1 MKITYYHVSPDQ
13 SRYVQYVP
21 HQLNLLV
28 SVYRLQQFKHI
39 SRHLSLAKSL
49 MIDSGMISAMK
60 KGQLDWLDNHDLLV
74 DWAQRLEPEYVVALD
89 CPSEPEMLNKIGLDV
104 VQARRRTVENAEKM
118 LYETGLP
125 ENTKKVYVVQGWN
138 LSDYEAC
145 IDEFRKL
152 GIFDL
157 NPRPLIGIGSVCMRR
172 PNWKRKNPDGSPV
185 PDLYEVV
192 KFVRGKIYEDVPL
205 HCFGIGATE
214 WVAQMAQWG
223 VTSFDSG
230 TSSWNVARNDG
241 ICQIKPI
248 KTWTCYTKH
257 DKGKEIAYEMVSQ
270 ETDAELRDF
279 QELIESGDIVGMR
292 SGCKILNQP
301 DERYTVRF
309 KPTKDDPSVNEVTIS
324 LNERKG
330 RELDL
335 QFACEMMAYEKKM
348 MEEIYGIT

>member
-21 HQLNLLV
+21 YQLNLLV

-60 KGQLDWLDNHDLLV
+60 KGQLDWLNNHDLLV
-74 DWAQRLEPEYVVALD
+74 EWAQKLEPEYVVALD
-89 CPSEPEMLNKIGLDV
+89 CPSEPEMLKKIGIDV

-172 PNWKRKNPDGSPV
+172 PNWKRKNPDETPV
-185 PDLYEVV
+185 PDLYEVAQ
-192 KFVRGKIYEDVPL
+192 FVRNKIYGDVPL

-214 WVAQMAQWG
+214 WVTQMSKWG
-223 VTSFDSG
+223 ITSFDSG

-241 ICQIKPI
+241 ICQIKPMQ
-248 KTWTCYTKH
+248 TWACHSPT
-257 DKGKEIAYEMVSQ
+257 GKDRRAAYHI
-270 ETDAELRDF
+270 TRNLTGKKLRDF
-279 QELIESGDIVGMR
+279 DELVECRAIKGMR
-292 SGCKILNQP
+292 SGFKIVNRLDQ
-301 DERYTVRF
+301 RYTVRF
-309 KPTKDDPSVNEVTIS
+309 KQSKDNPDINEVTVS
-324 LNERKG
+324 LNERVG

-335 QFACEMMAYEKKM
+335 QFALEMTAYEKQM
-348 MEEIYGIT
+348 MEEINANY